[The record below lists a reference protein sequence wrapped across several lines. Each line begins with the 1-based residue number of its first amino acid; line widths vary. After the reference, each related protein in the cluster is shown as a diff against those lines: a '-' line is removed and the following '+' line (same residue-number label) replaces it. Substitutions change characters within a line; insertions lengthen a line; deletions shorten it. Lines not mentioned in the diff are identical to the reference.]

1 MTPSL
6 FEYNNRKA
14 NRNQNIVKSSEI
26 TSPIQK
32 ARKQKMPNLEQ
43 FNKNV
48 INIRPQ
54 TSNAVNFMTL

>member
-14 NRNQNIVKSSEI
+14 NRNQNIAKSTEI
-26 TSPIQK
+26 ASPIQK

-54 TSNAVNFMTL
+54 TSNTVNFMTL